1 MNAQNLRTCESE
13 GFHSGGRSP
22 RNSITQGE
30 IALEA
35 LLDGK
40 GMGGERRVVR
50 MRCAGWFGHRC
61 TLKTIPNLGYLL
73 YRGTRLQRAA
83 HREGVFHRMV
93 KRKRR
98 TNEKRTSSWAP
109 VQRNGRVDAVRKSYA
124 ARRGQAVR
132 KRKHCS
138 KNCDPFQS
146 RTSMRCSGQLD
157 SVDAAT
163 NCAC

>member
-1 MNAQNLRTCESE
+1 MNACKQYFMTFVVCYALVSVSTGRRDC
-13 GFHSGGRSP
+13 GPCGVIYRVYAGGGYLDKGCGSR
-22 RNSITQGE
+22 GCKGG

-61 TLKTIPNLGYLL
+61 TLKTIPNMGYLL

-98 TNEKRTSSWAP
+98 TNAKRTS
-109 VQRNGRVDAVRKSYA
+109 
-124 ARRGQAVR
+124 
-132 KRKHCS
+132 
-138 KNCDPFQS
+138 
-146 RTSMRCSGQLD
+146 T
-157 SVDAAT
+157 
-163 NCAC
+163 